1 MWCESQKG
9 MAKKSMVIVFSFQ
22 VLAVKKESSFDDAD
36 AAPAA
41 GLGGCLPRPP
51 PPPVD
56 RGGRGGIQ
64 KTGHLEY
71 NVQVAFLFKKTSNL
85 FFFSEGE
92 GKAATG
98 GEGCGQG
105 WKVPWV
111 EWKFRDCSHI
121 WESQELIFTCPY
133 LCSVSIS
140 DNQVR
145 TLWMCRMYYLDHCK
159 CTYLHTMY
167 LYMVVGG
174 KKTRFW
180 KKKSLRQKFLSS
192 EKVIRTLIL
201 FFFAPPV
208 SLTRPAVGPAPRT
221 APATRRPSA
230 RRWAGPTPGPVPP
243 ASGSA
248 ALVRACYLYTP
259 HGFKLLYYDLSSY
272 VYFDCHACQLCFS
285 SLGEKKQFPG
295 GNWEFNQCLMHVK
308 KIWIH
313 KVIMLEICQLFTDE
327 TSVYLDVLYL
337 W

>member
-192 EKVIRTLIL
+192 EKVIRTILL
-201 FFFAPPV
+201 FFFF
-208 SLTRPAVGPAPRT
+208 LCT
-221 APATRRPSA
+221 PSFPNA
-230 RRWAGPTPGPVPP
+230 AC
-243 ASGSA
+243 SGSGTKNGT
-248 ALVRACYLYTP
+248 CYTQAE
-259 HGFKLLYYDLSSY
+259 
-272 VYFDCHACQLCFS
+272 CS
-285 SLGEKKQFPG
+285 SLGGTNAGSCASGFGVCCTCEGLLPVHTTWF
-295 GNWEFNQCLMHVK
+295 
-308 KIWIH
+308 
-313 KVIMLEICQLFTDE
+313 
-327 TSVYLDVLYL
+327 
-337 W
+337 